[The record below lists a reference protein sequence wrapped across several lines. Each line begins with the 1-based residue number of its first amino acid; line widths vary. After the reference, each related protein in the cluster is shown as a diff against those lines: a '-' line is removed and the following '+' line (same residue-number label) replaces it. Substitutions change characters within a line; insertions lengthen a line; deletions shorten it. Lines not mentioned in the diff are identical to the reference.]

1 MSETQVLIAVSI
13 FFLVLLGIIFWKEA
27 LLFNRDGA
35 IPTMPP
41 PFSLFFFEYRVCC
54 LIVVEFRKDL
64 IEYVA

>member
-13 FFLVLLGIIFWKEA
+13 FVLVLLGIIFWKEA

-41 PFSLFFFEYRVCC
+41 PPFLFSFLSTEF
-54 LIVVEFRKDL
+54 VV
-64 IEYVA
+64 